1 MPTQTE
7 VISQTDAMI
16 SIFIVYF
23 LAKLGKATLC
33 LCVSFKFWTL
43 PVEMNGCNFLLVKY
57 ACSIQSDLSPAWFCQ
72 FNELNGRKIRL
83 FAKMC
88 LFCKISHHFLFAMAF
103 HFPCALWI
111 SYGPL
116 RLCLCKY
123 FCTLT
128 YPIFFSHF
136 INLWFCKE
144 LELMLNDCHFAEA
157 KINPVLWHKLIL
169 PPDRADML
177 LMGSARALSLTML
190 SALWHMTE

>member
-1 MPTQTE
+1 MSHLSFKLSPWRWMV
-7 VISQTDAMI
+7 VIFYSWSMRAPFKVTFHLLGSVSLMNWMEEKSDFLPKCVYFVKLAI
-16 SIFIVYF
+16 TSSLLWHSIFRVPCGSLTDPF
-23 LAKLGKATLC
+23 
-33 LCVSFKFWTL
+33 VS
-43 PVEMNGCNFLLVKY
+43 V
-57 ACSIQSDLSPAWFCQ
+57 
-72 FNELNGRKIRL
+72 
-83 FAKMC
+83 
-88 LFCKISHHFLFAMAF
+88 
-103 HFPCALWI
+103 
-111 SYGPL
+111 
-116 RLCLCKY
+116 LCKY

-157 KINPVLWHKLIL
+157 KINPVLWRKLIL

>member
-7 VISQTDAMI
+7 VISQTDAI
-16 SIFIVYF
+16 IFIFIVYF

-83 FAKMC
+83 LPKCVYFVKLAITSS
-88 LFCKISHHFLFAMAF
+88 LLWHSIFRV
-103 HFPCALWI
+103 PCGSLTDPFV
-111 SYGPL
+111 SV
-116 RLCLCKY
+116 LCKY

-128 YPIFFSHF
+128 YPILFSHF

-157 KINPVLWHKLIL
+157 KINPVLWRKLIL